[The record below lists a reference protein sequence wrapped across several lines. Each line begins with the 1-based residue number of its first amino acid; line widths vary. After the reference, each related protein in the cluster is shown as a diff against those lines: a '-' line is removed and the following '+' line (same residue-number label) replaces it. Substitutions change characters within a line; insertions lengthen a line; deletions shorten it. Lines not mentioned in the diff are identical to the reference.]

1 VNGEASSTGVQDDRP
16 KRRPLLTRQ
25 VVRAGVYAW
34 AIVGLLVALWM
45 AAQVASRVSLVILPL
60 VIALFPAA
68 LLSPLSEWLKK
79 RGLRPGLAA
88 AVVLLTFLA
97 SLVGIVI
104 LLATLIAGELGQ
116 VFDSLREA
124 YADIR
129 RWVRDTFG
137 ATLPQFDEVLDQI
150 EEWATAED
158 GLRAGA
164 GTAAVTAVETVS
176 SVLLGLVAL
185 FFYLKDGE
193 RIGQFLTRLTPP
205 RYREDVVEVGDR
217 VWFTLGAY
225 FRGQLVVAAV
235 DAFFIGLGL
244 VILQVPLALPLAA
257 LVFLGGLFPVVGAF
271 VAGGVAVLIA
281 LADRGLGIAIVVL
294 ILNVAVQQAEG
305 NLLEPLIVGR
315 ATKLHPLVVLGALTA
330 GAVTAGILGA
340 FLAVPLA
347 ASVIRAGG
355 YFVEKRRN
363 MDLRRPEHPPDVG
376 DPPPGATA
384 VEAAGTEDDQPAV
397 EDS

>member
-1 VNGEASSTGVQDDRP
+1 
-16 KRRPLLTRQ
+16 
-25 VVRAGVYAW
+25 VVV
-34 AIVGLLVALWM
+34 
-45 AAQVASRVSLVILPL
+45 
-60 VIALFPAA
+60 
-68 LLSPLSEWLKK
+68 
-79 RGLRPGLAA
+79 
-88 AVVLLTFLA
+88 
-97 SLVGIVI
+97 
-104 LLATLIAGELGQ
+104 LLATLIAGELNQ

-129 RWVRDTFG
+129 EWAGETFN
-137 ATLPQFDEVLDQI
+137 ASIPAFDELLDQI
-150 EEWATAED
+150 EQWATAED

-164 GTAAVTAVETVS
+164 AGAAVTAVETVS
-176 SVLLGLVAL
+176 ALLLGLLAL

-193 RIGQFLTRLTPP
+193 RIGAFLVRLTPP
-205 RYREDVVEVGDR
+205 RHRTDVVAVGDR

-244 VILQVPLALPLAA
+244 VLLQVPLALPLAA

-281 LADRGLGIAIVVL
+281 LADRGLGIAVAVL
-294 ILNVAVQQAEG
+294 VLNIAVQQAEG

-315 ATKLHPLVVLGALTA
+315 ATKLHPLLVLVALTA

-347 ASVIRAGG
+347 ASIVRAGG

-363 MDLRRPEHPPDVG
+363 MDLGEPEHPPPEAVAPPTGSG
-376 DPPPGATA
+376 DGATTSAHGAATPADGA
-384 VEAAGTEDDQPAV
+384 VTPADGATV
-397 EDS
+397 SGDGA